1 MGRGEGRGEGGGG
14 GEGGSLV
21 VNGLVTCDL
30 QSTTT
35 TTTMARSPN
44 MTMGEVVHS
53 LPLRAAPPPHTQPK
67 PKAPASRAAGMWAT
81 SSPSLP
87 RVGPLGNLKSQPP
100 AWLAAGQRQV
110 PASHPWLSYFFCP
123 ALPALPTTRA
133 APPPPQA
140 QPQPQPKVPV
150 SRMAGFWAKASR
162 GGFLGNANSQPR
174 AWLASGQDHQQRNHQ
189 WTNTHTTTKTES
201 PSLPQGGPLGNSLAR
216 RASGQRKVLS

>member
-1 MGRGEGRGEGGGG
+1 MV
-14 GEGGSLV
+14 S
-21 VNGLVTCDL
+21 NGLVTCDL

-100 AWLAAGQRQV
+100 AWLAAGQQRQV

-123 ALPALPTTRA
+123 ALP
-133 APPPPQA
+133 PPPPPAPHRHHRKPNHNHNLKSQSPA
-140 QPQPQPKVPV
+140 WRVSGQKPRVADFWETQTPSPARGWPLGKTTNNATTNGPTPTPQPKLKVPA
-150 SRMAGFWAKASR
+150 SRKAGLSVTASR
-162 GGFLGNANSQPR
+162 GGLLGNA
-174 AWLASGQDHQQRNHQ
+174 
-189 WTNTHTTTKTES
+189 K
-201 PSLPQGGPLGNSLAR
+201 
-216 RASGQRKVLS
+216 

>member
-1 MGRGEGRGEGGGG
+1 MGRGEGKGEGGGG
-14 GEGGSLV
+14 GGGGGLV

-44 MTMGEVVHS
+44 MTMGEVVHP

-100 AWLAAGQRQV
+100 AWLAVGQRQV
-110 PASHPWLSYFFCP
+110 PASHPWLSYLFCP
-123 ALPALPTTRA
+123 ALPPPPRA

-140 QPQPQPKVPV
+140 QPQPKPKVPA
-150 SRMAGFWAKASR
+150 SRMAGFWARASR
-162 GGFLGNANSQPR
+162 GVLLGNAKSQPR
-174 AWLASGQDHQQRNHQ
+174 AWLASGQDHHQHNHQ
-189 WTNTHTTTKTES
+189 HPHHNQNLKSQPPAW
-201 PSLPQGGPLGNSLAR
+201 
-216 RASGQRKVLS
+216 RASGQQPRVAGLWAT